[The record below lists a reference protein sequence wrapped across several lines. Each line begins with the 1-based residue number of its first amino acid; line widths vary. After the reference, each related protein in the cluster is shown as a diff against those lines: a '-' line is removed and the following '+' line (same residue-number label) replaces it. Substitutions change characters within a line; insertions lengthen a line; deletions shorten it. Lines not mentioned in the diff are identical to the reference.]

1 MSSYWLD
8 INRWQGKTL
17 SLPPSDK
24 RVHSLSV
31 QEHLCEVEQER
42 DVMNAY
48 GEDCS
53 PSWYPATSWRI
64 HPCCVTS
71 GMATLALPPTEH
83 CVSLSA
89 ARFHHRLSSEAGHC
103 SVHAV
108 PGRSRGRE
116 LGGSSL
122 AWEQRA
128 AACCPWEGALLA
140 YGLLPGEA
148 AFPCSSNCLPWAVL
162 SSMVLWLITHLFAFC
177 KKAV

>member
-8 INRWQGKTL
+8 INRWLGKTL
-17 SLPPSDK
+17 SLPPSAK

-48 GEDCS
+48 GENRS
-53 PSWYPATSWRI
+53 SSWYPTTSGRI

-71 GMATLALPPTEH
+71 GMEMLALSPTEH

-89 ARFHHRLSSEAGHC
+89 ACFHHSLSSEAAGHC
-103 SVHAV
+103 SVHGV
-108 PGRSRGRE
+108 PGLSGGRE

-128 AACCPWEGALLA
+128 AACFPWDGALLDSD
-140 YGLLPGEA
+140 LLAGET
-148 AFPCSSNCLPWAVL
+148 AFPCSSNCIPWAIL
-162 SSMVLWLITHLFAFC
+162 SSMVL
-177 KKAV
+177 